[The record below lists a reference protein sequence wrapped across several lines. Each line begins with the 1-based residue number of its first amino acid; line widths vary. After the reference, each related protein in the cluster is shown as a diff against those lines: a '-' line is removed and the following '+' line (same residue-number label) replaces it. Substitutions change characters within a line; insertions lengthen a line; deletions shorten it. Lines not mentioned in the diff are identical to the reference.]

1 MTYTSASPGGS
12 ADGLQDAAVAIAT
25 AQVTGKDPADFF
37 VLRGWVGVQQGTGRN
52 QESGCAVSALGSV
65 LVEER
70 LLHRIEASVG
80 CQPPTVRTLRL
91 IALPTGMM
99 QA

>member
-37 VLRGWVGVQQGTGRN
+37 VLRGWVGVQQGTG
-52 QESGCAVSALGSV
+52 
-65 LVEER
+65 
-70 LLHRIEASVG
+70 
-80 CQPPTVRTLRL
+80 
-91 IALPTGMM
+91 
-99 QA
+99 